1 MYAVDLCTGDHTYR
15 LAKLSLRQSHHTST
29 PHALLYEQFEIRRQR
44 ARQIVK
50 ALEPQRR
57 ITGASPESHR

>member
-1 MYAVDLCTGDHTYR
+1 MRNVMYAVDLCTGDHTYR
-15 LAKLSLRQSHHTST
+15 LAKLPLR
-29 PHALLYEQFEIRRQR
+29 PHALLYEQFGIRRQR

-57 ITGASPESHR
+57 ITRANPESHQ